1 MYFSSSLNKIQYIGI
16 CFHSMENVEVLTFI
30 SSCILLKYRVGRK
43 YLNPWCGISTSW
55 DMPIKI
61 CMAILID
68 KMQLSREFKGYRCN
82 MKKTIE
88 PSFSWF
94 LYRFLVVCIWDFGL
108 LKVKGHSH
116 KMAKVTKKSLQV
128 LKIKISRKNFCLS
141 NLFLMS
147 LVILP

>member
-1 MYFSSSLNKIQYIGI
+1 MPYTLSRLLCSVQRRIVGKILILMLK
-16 CFHSMENVEVLTFI
+16 FFI
-30 SSCILLKYRVGRK
+30 FPMLLYRVGRK

-82 MKKTIE
+82 MKKIIE

-116 KMAKVTKKSLQV
+116 KMVKITKKFLQV

>member
-1 MYFSSSLNKIQYIGI
+1 MRQIVILMSRYSGARLKVYSKCSWKHFCYFDHLPNRVQKQMIP
-16 CFHSMENVEVLTFI
+16 H
-30 SSCILLKYRVGRK
+30 LKALIYRVDRK

-82 MKKTIE
+82 MKKIIE

-94 LYRFLVVCIWDFGL
+94 WYRFLVVCIWDFGL

-116 KMAKVTKKSLQV
+116 KMAKVTKK
-128 LKIKISRKNFCLS
+128 IFTGPKN
-141 NLFLMS
+141 
-147 LVILP
+147 

>member
-1 MYFSSSLNKIQYIGI
+1 MLCTDSNAIQCKCSAWIMKRNTNARIY
-16 CFHSMENVEVLTFI
+16 
-30 SSCILLKYRVGRK
+30 YRVDHK

-82 MKKTIE
+82 MKKIIE